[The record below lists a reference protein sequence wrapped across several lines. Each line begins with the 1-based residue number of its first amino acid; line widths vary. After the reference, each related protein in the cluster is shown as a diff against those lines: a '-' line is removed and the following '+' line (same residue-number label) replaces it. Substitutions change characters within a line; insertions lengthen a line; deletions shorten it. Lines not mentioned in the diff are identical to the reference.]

1 MLVHPDVSDIR
12 SPPVMKGPGSDVV
25 AKKVDETEIVD
36 GQRLLENT
44 RTGLRN

>member
-1 MLVHPDVSDIR
+1 MLVHPDFCDIR
-12 SPPVMKGPGSDVV
+12 PPPVMKGPGSDVV

-36 GQRLLENT
+36 GQQLLENT